1 MHSFDDLTVGPDFGL
16 GAAGPGPAHLAP
28 VLTPIGLD
36 GPDKVLNIHEMV
48 ANGLRGLVFTF
59 PDFVHGLDGLA
70 GGPDIGLAGPAHL
83 MPGLGLIERQGPVL
97 VLKW

>member
-1 MHSFDDLTVGPDFGL
+1 MG
-16 GAAGPGPAHLAP
+16 HLALGHGP
-28 VLTPIGLD
+28 VHLSPSLALIGLD

-48 ANGLRGLVFTF
+48 ANGLRDLVFTF

-83 MPGLGLIERQGPVL
+83 MPGLVPIGLKGTNT